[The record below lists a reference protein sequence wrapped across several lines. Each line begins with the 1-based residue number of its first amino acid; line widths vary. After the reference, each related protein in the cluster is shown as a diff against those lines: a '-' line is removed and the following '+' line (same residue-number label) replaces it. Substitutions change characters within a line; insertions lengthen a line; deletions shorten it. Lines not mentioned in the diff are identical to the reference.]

1 MAITR
6 LSAPLAAAVSL
17 ADVKR
22 HLRIEHD
29 DDDAYLT
36 DLTSQSADYLES
48 VCGLRLITQ
57 TWRQYLDAMPQSGCV
72 RLAVQPVRSIAEM
85 RVYDEAGDPQ
95 IVALTSLELDAVSSP
110 PRLVVRE
117 AVQTARAVNGI
128 EIDIVAGFGDTPA
141 DVPDSL
147 RRALLLLAAHA
158 YEFRGAVPLD
168 QQPASQPH
176 GFRTLIAPFRRIG
189 L

>member
-6 LSAPLAAAVSL
+6 LSAPLAPVLAI

-29 DDDAYLT
+29 DDDTYLAELVFQST
-36 DLTSQSADYLES
+36 DHLES
-48 VCGLRLITQ
+48 VAGLRLMTQ
-57 TWRQYLDAMPQSGCV
+57 TWRQYLDEMPQSRSI
-72 RLAVQPVRSIAEM
+72 RLTVQPVHSIAAM

-95 IVALTSLELDAVSSP
+95 AVSPANLELDAVSSP
-110 PRLVVRE
+110 PRLVVHE
-117 AVQTARAVNGI
+117 TVQTAKPINGI

-147 RRALLLLAAHA
+147 RRALLLLVAHA
-158 YEFRGAVPLD
+158 YEFRGAVPVD
-168 QQPASQPH
+168 QQPASEPH

>member
-6 LSAPLAAAVSL
+6 LSAPLALVLSL
-17 ADVKR
+17 EDAKR

-36 DLTSQSADYLES
+36 DLIAQSTDHLES
-48 VCGLRLITQ
+48 VSGLRLMTQ
-57 TWRQYLDAMPQSGCV
+57 TWRQYLDEIPQSRSI
-72 RLAVQPVRSIAEM
+72 RLAAQPVQSIAAM
-85 RVYDEAGDPQ
+85 QVYDEAGNPQ
-95 IVALTSLELDAVSSP
+95 AISPASLDLDAVSSP
-110 PRLVVRE
+110 PRLVVHE
-117 AVQTARAVNGI
+117 TVQTAKAINGI

-147 RRALLLLAAHA
+147 RRALLLLVAHA

-168 QQPASQPH
+168 RQPASEPH